1 MTTPPAPVTEEIR
14 AFQQG
19 FGSPPALAR
28 ALRQTRFLVAVDAD
42 GIAVSF
48 RYPVGGEPG
57 PRLVCAFTTPELAE
71 SFAERHGAGPGG
83 SAGWRWLVRA
93 GAELLDT
100 LLPRLTSAPACSSI
114 RAPRTPCPSRRPP
127 SSSPTRSGRWTLMTD
142 PAADLATDATLL
154 AAARRQPERWA
165 RGAGGT
171 TVGDGAIDLASG
183 GSFAVVTEVDLYGT
197 LPLRLV
203 RAYDSDPARP
213 AGVFGPGW
221 CSTFDVRL
229 LVDAGGAALVLP
241 DGALVLF
248 PATVTAATD
257 TSATHSAGS
266 TTGANVRWRRR
277 RRDPRRPDAR

>member
-57 PRLVCAFTTPELAE
+57 PRWVCAFTTPELAE

-100 LLPRLTSAPACSSI
+100 LLPQFTE
-114 RAPRTPCPSRRPP
+114 RTGLFVDPGSEDAMSFPP
-127 SSSPTRSGRWTLMTD
+127 TTEFVPH
-142 PAADLATDATLL
+142 A
-154 AAARRQPERWA
+154 EWA
-165 RGAGGT
+165 
-171 TVGDGAIDLASG
+171 
-183 GSFAVVTEVDLYGT
+183 VDL
-197 LPLRLV
+197 
-203 RAYDSDPARP
+203 DD
-213 AGVFGPGW
+213 
-221 CSTFDVRL
+221 
-229 LVDAGGAALVLP
+229 
-241 DGALVLF
+241 
-248 PATVTAATD
+248 
-257 TSATHSAGS
+257 
-266 TTGANVRWRRR
+266 
-277 RRDPRRPDAR
+277 